1 MNKTLLYF
9 LLAIGLSFGA
19 WWTFQRNQHK
29 STIEKLDLNFSVPD
43 TASISKII
51 ITQKPGETAIFERT
65 TSSYWK
71 LNGKYNAAPQLMEL
85 LLSTIRNVEMQ
96 RPLPEAEKQTVE
108 EALKTRNRKVEI
120 FVKGEL
126 YKTYFVGDDAPNN
139 KGTYFKLENGDP
151 YVCFLRGFNGFLT
164 PRYHIQE
171 HHWRD
176 RLLISS
182 TPQTLQSVA
191 VSYSASPV
199 ENFKISFSGKYFHLD
214 GAEKMDTNAAAD
226 YLLRFKR
233 VYIEQYL
240 KQMEPRRK
248 DSLIRTTPE
257 WTLSLVDID
266 PEKTITINFYPT
278 QDLDRT
284 IAYLPKT
291 QEMIA
296 IQNRN
301 LEPLKVKKYQLVR
314 R

>member
-1 MNKTLLYF
+1 VNKTLLYF